1 MPAVCGGG
9 SSDRNIGVPTV
20 WLGFFSGMPCLRLTQ
35 DLSIFPL
42 LQPSS
47 FTLPLAQPLS
57 FPPRAWSHT
66 IPLPMEL
73 LERPFLPMASA
84 PKRGAGT
91 PRKLS
96 RGCAPAPDQPSAS
109 ATDRGC
115 LSVTITEIVRINN
128 LAGRSF
134 SVSTRGVPRPCR
146 AKSPTAAG
154 KGAALRGGEGFGA
167 ALLGGRF
174 TIIFHGKVRMFEPK
188 PQMSSLLVSALPA
201 GQCHTESCL
210 RSP

>member
-1 MPAVCGGG
+1 MCPWPVHPNVGQG
-9 SSDRNIGVPTV
+9 
-20 WLGFFSGMPCLRLTQ
+20 
-35 DLSIFPL
+35 
-42 LQPSS
+42 
-47 FTLPLAQPLS
+47 
-57 FPPRAWSHT
+57 
-66 IPLPMEL
+66 
-73 LERPFLPMASA
+73 
-84 PKRGAGT
+84 

-134 SVSTRGVPRPCR
+134 SVSTRGGPRPCR
-146 AKSPTAAG
+146 VNSPTTAG
-154 KGAALRGGEGFGA
+154 KGATLRGGEGFGA

-174 TIIFHGKVRMFEPK
+174 AIVFHGKVRMFEPK

-210 RSP
+210 RSPRMPELLLGLLRDHRDKVEE